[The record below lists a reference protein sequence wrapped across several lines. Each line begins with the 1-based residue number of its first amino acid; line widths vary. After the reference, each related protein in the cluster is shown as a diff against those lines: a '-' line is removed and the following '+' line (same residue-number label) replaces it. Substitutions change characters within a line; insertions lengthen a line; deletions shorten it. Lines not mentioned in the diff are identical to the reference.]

1 MPSKQRDFYS
11 THTWRKIRL
20 QILERDQYVCQIRRK
35 GCTEIATQV
44 DHIVPVT
51 KGGAK
56 YDPRN
61 LRASC
66 LKCNNGRINRTRD
79 DQWMHAPT
87 HITLVMGPPAA
98 GKSTYV
104 LEHARPGDLIVDYD
118 AIATSLG
125 ASSHAYGQAL
135 HPAVNAARNAI
146 LRQLRRGE
154 TGAARAWILSAN
166 PEAERRFPF
175 HELVMVD
182 PGIDRVLANARGA
195 GRPRDYI
202 DAIHK
207 WYEARQ
213 APTGSKPS
221 REW

>member
-1 MPSKQRDFYS
+1 MPSRQRDFYS
-11 THTWRKIRL
+11 THTWRKVRATVL
-20 QILERDQYVCQIRRK
+20 ARDNHTCQIQRP
-35 GCTEIATQV
+35 GCTQLATEV

-61 LRASC
+61 LRAAC
-66 LKCNNGRINRTRD
+66 RKCNLGRINRRRD
-79 DQWMHAPT
+79 DQWQTGPT

-104 LEHARPGDLIVDYD
+104 LEHTRPGDLIVDYD

-125 ASSHAYGQAL
+125 ANPHQRGQDL
-135 HPAVNAARNAI
+135 HPAINAARNAI

-154 TGAARAWILSAN
+154 TGAARAFILSAN
-166 PEAERRFPF
+166 PEADRRFPY
-175 HELVMVD
+175 HELVIVD
-182 PGIDRVLANARGA
+182 PGLEACLDNARA
-195 GRPRDYI
+195 AHRPSDYLN
-202 DAIHK
+202 AIHR
-207 WYEARQ
+207 WYQARQ
-213 APTGSKPS
+213 APTGSTPS

>member
-11 THTWRKIRL
+11 SHTWRKIRA
-20 QILERDQYVCQIRRK
+20 QVLERDAYVCQIRSNR
-35 GCTEIATQV
+35 CTEIATEV

-56 YDPRN
+56 FDPRN

-66 LKCNNGRINRTRD
+66 HKCNNGRINRKRD
-79 DQWMHAPT
+79 DQWVHGPT

-118 AIATSLG
+118 AIAASLG
-125 ASSHAYGQAL
+125 ASSHAYGQAI

-154 TGAARAWILSAN
+154 TGATRAWILSAN
-166 PEAERRFPF
+166 PEADKRFPF
-175 HELVMVD
+175 HELVVVD
-182 PGIDRVLANARGA
+182 PGLDEVLEHARQA

-202 DAIHK
+202 DAVRS
-207 WYEARQ
+207 WYATRH
-213 APTGSKPS
+213 APRGSEPS
-221 REW
+221 RPW

>member
-11 THTWRKIRL
+11 SHTWRKIRL
-20 QILERDQYVCQIRRK
+20 QILERDAGLCQINGK
-35 GCTEIATQV
+35 HCTRIATEV

-51 KGGAK
+51 KGGSK

-66 LKCNNGRINRTRD
+66 HKCNNGRINRSRD
-79 DQWMHAPT
+79 DQWMKGPT

-104 LEHARPGDLIVDYD
+104 LEHARPGDLIIDYD
-118 AIATSLG
+118 AIAASLG
-125 ASSHAYGQAL
+125 ASTHKFGQAL

-154 TGAARAWILSAN
+154 TGATRAWIISAN
-166 PEAERRFPF
+166 PQAERRFPF
-175 HELVMVD
+175 HELVCVD
-182 PGIDRVLANARGA
+182 PGEDATLSNARAA
-195 GRPRDYI
+195 GRPNDYV
-202 DAIHK
+202 DAIRT
-207 WYEARQ
+207 WYRERSPS
-213 APTGSKPS
+213 PTSSTS

>member
-20 QILERDQYVCQIRRK
+20 QILERDGYVCQIRRK
-35 GCTEIATQV
+35 GCTDIATQV

-66 LKCNNGRINRTRD
+66 AKCNNSRIDRSRN
-79 DQWMHAPT
+79 DQWLQADT

-98 GKSTYV
+98 GKNTYV
-104 LEHARPGDLIVDYD
+104 QQHARPGDLIVDYD

-125 ASSHAYGQAL
+125 ANPHQRGQDL
-135 HPAVNAARNAI
+135 HPAVMAARNAI
-146 LRQLRRGE
+146 LRQLRRGQ
-154 TGAARAWILSAN
+154 TGATRAWILSAN
-166 PEAERRFPF
+166 PDADRRFPF
-175 HELVMVD
+175 HELVLVD
-182 PGIDRVLANARGA
+182 PGIDTVLANARAA
-195 GRPRDYI
+195 GRPGDYVR
-202 DAIHK
+202 AIHN
-207 WYEARQ
+207 WYETRQ
-213 APTGSKPS
+213 APTGSQPS